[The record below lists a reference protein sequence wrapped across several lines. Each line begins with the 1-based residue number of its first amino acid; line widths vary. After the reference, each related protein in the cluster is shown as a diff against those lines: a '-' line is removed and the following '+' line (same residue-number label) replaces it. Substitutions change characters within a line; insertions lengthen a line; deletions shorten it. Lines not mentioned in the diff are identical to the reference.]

1 MSNFTLSVEM
11 QNLSLYIVN
20 SVIEF
25 SLSNSR

>member
-1 MSNFTLSVEM
+1 LSVEM